1 MQAQLAQSDSNK
13 DGKYKYKIVFLGNQS
28 VGKTSI
34 IHRFIY
40 DSYDENYQAT
50 IGIDFMSQKMY
61 VEEKT
66 IILNLWDTAGQERFK
81 SLIPSYIKDS
91 AVAIVCYDVTSRE
104 SFQSVE
110 KWIEDARAL
119 RDDNVLLIL
128 TGNKADLKD
137 QRAVSFE
144 EGHDYAQRMN
154 LLFFETSAKTGMN
167 VKTLFNELAK
177 KLTGIETNPASNTNQ
192 EDRKAGFILGAETK
206 KEDSAAAGQG
216 STKGAKKR
224 KKCC

>member
-1 MQAQLAQSDSNK
+1 MNTGSDSSNV
-13 DGKYKYKIVFLGNQS
+13 GKYKYKIVFLGNQS

-40 DSYDENYQAT
+40 DSFDDSYQAT

-61 VEEKT
+61 VEDKI

-104 SFQSVE
+104 SFQSID

-119 RDDNVLLIL
+119 RDDDVLLIL
-128 TGNKADLKD
+128 AGNKSDMSERR
-137 QRAVSFE
+137 QVSIE
-144 EGHDYAQRMN
+144 EGQEYAQRMN
-154 LLFFETSAKTGMN
+154 LLFFETSAKTGQN
-167 VKTLFNELAK
+167 IKTLFNELAK
-177 KLTGIETNPASNTNQ
+177 KLTGIETNPINTN
-192 EDRKAGFILGAETK
+192 EEKSGGFQLGVDPAEADANENKQGGK
-206 KEDSAAAGQG
+206 KGG
-216 STKGAKKR
+216 TKR
-224 KKCC
+224 KKGCC